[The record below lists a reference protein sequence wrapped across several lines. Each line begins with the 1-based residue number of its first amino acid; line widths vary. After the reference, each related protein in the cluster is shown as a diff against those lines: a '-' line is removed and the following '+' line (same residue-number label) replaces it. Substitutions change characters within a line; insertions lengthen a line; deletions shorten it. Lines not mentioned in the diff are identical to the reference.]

1 MTYKE
6 LLDSVSFE
14 EIVPYIEKYH
24 GEKGCLA
31 LYKIHYDMLR
41 HLTPNPE
48 DSYYNNATV
57 SHGEPD
63 EDWPE
68 PHLTV
73 HHIEGQI
80 WAGALTMELIIE
92 PDVTEPLAEIAACC
106 LWHTSFYGFT
116 EEQTKAKFESWER
129 HISDEEYQCQQAQ
142 KWVKIVND
150 AGGSVPTEKELMDVP
165 SFQNKVKATKDSMM
179 QEYWNRIGITADFV
193 ANNLPSDS
201 DIVGIS
207 VADLCRLFYANHY
220 IEYDYR
226 SYCKDENNRADYLIE
241 LIDRYEAFEYGILPN
256 ALIVLSTSKKY
267 PLLMEEMRV
276 AEHIAEMSKGVIRF
290 IVKTDDTL
298 EQELRMNIAFYEYEE
313 KKTEQYRKLESQK

>member
-1 MTYKE
+1 
-6 LLDSVSFE
+6 
-14 EIVPYIEKYH
+14 
-24 GEKGCLA
+24 
-31 LYKIHYDMLR
+31 
-41 HLTPNPE
+41 
-48 DSYYNNATV
+48 
-57 SHGEPD
+57 
-63 EDWPE
+63 
-68 PHLTV
+68 
-73 HHIEGQI
+73 
-80 WAGALTMELIIE
+80 MELVIE
-92 PDVTEPLAEIAACC
+92 PDVTESLAEVAACC
-106 LWHTSFYGFT
+106 LWHSSFYGFT
-116 EEQTKAKFESWER
+116 EEQAKAKVESWGR
-129 HISDEEYQCQQAQ
+129 DITDDKYKCQQAQ
-142 KWVKIVND
+142 KWVKMIKEV
-150 AGGSVPTEKELMDVP
+150 GGIVPTETELMSIP
-165 SFQNKVKATKDSMM
+165 SFQDKVKATKDSMM
-179 QEYWNRIGITADFV
+179 QVYWNRIGITADFV

-207 VADLCRLFYANHY
+207 VADLCRLFFANHY